1 MEETAMQ
8 TKTGE
13 ATTAQD
19 YNRNKYYIENST
31 ELTEAEKIRMAKDL
45 LNLESQGVIE
55 WCDGAWRLVPGV
67 EIEESP
73 DGPVA
78 RFREAGGA
86 APTSLSTSCWEEPS
100 ERRRV
105 HPLNNDAPSLSDG
118 ASSPDST
125 HQEGVNKERRGM
137 Q

>member
-78 RFREAGGA
+78 RFREARRLPVCRQVAGKNRASADGSIHSTMTLRPCQT
-86 APTSLSTSCWEEPS
+86 AP
-100 ERRRV
+100 V
-105 HPLNNDAPSLSDG
+105 PLIQL
-118 ASSPDST
+118 T
-125 HQEGVNKERRGM
+125 RKV
-137 Q
+137 